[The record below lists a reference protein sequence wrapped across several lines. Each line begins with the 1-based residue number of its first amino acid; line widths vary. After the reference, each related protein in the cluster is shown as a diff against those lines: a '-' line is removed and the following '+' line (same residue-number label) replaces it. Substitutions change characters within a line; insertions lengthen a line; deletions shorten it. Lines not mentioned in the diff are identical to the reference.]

1 MTYFNQLIAFNNTQ
15 FNLLD
20 LDIASELLAMS
31 NKSLIE
37 INKEKNAQEEF
48 NEACSLIKET
58 YLNVD
63 CEISLSTVVNA
74 FIEAMSDNDNN
85 INKINLETILE
96 NLYQEQE
103 QWQQTN

>member
-15 FNLLD
+15 FSLLD
-20 LDIASELLAMS
+20 LDIASEILAMS

-37 INKEKNAQEEF
+37 LNSDKNAQEEF

-63 CEISLSTVVNA
+63 CDISLSTVVNA
-74 FIEAMSDNDNN
+74 FMEAMQENDND
-85 INKINLETILE
+85 IRKINLKTILE
-96 NLYQEQE
+96 KLY
-103 QWQQTN
+103 

>member
-20 LDIASELLAMS
+20 LDIASEILAMS

-37 INKEKNAQEEF
+37 INSDKNAQEEF

-63 CEISLSTVVNA
+63 CNISLSTVVNA
-74 FIEAMSDNDNN
+74 FMEAMQENDND
-85 INKINLETILE
+85 ISRVDEDLIIQKI
-96 NLYQEQE
+96 Y
-103 QWQQTN
+103 

>member
-20 LDIASELLAMS
+20 LDIASEILAMS

-37 INKEKNAQEEF
+37 LNGDKNAQEEF
-48 NEACSLIKET
+48 NEACSLIKEV

-63 CEISLSTVVNA
+63 CDISLSSVVSA
-74 FIEAMSDNDNN
+74 FIETMQKNDND
-85 INKINLETILE
+85 ISKVDIRSIKERI
-96 NLYQEQE
+96 
-103 QWQQTN
+103 

>member
-37 INKEKNAQEEF
+37 INSDKNAQEEF
-48 NEACSLIKET
+48 NQACSLIKET

-63 CEISLSTVVNA
+63 CNISLSTVVNA
-74 FIEAMSDNDNN
+74 FIEAMQENDNDISRIDEDL
-85 INKINLETILE
+85 INEKI
-96 NLYQEQE
+96 Y
-103 QWQQTN
+103 

>member
-37 INKEKNAQEEF
+37 INSDKNAQEEF

-63 CEISLSTVVNA
+63 CDISLSTVVNA
-74 FIEAMSDNDNN
+74 FIEAMQENGND
-85 INKINLETILE
+85 ISRIDEDVITQKI
-96 NLYQEQE
+96 Y
-103 QWQQTN
+103 

>member
-37 INKEKNAQEEF
+37 INSDKNAQEEF
-48 NEACSLIKET
+48 NEACSLIKEA
-58 YLNVD
+58 YLTVD
-63 CEISLSTVVNA
+63 CDISLSTVVNA
-74 FIEAMSDNDNN
+74 FIEAMQENDNDISKIDEDL
-85 INKINLETILE
+85 INEKIF
-96 NLYQEQE
+96 
-103 QWQQTN
+103 

>member
-15 FNLLD
+15 FSLLD
-20 LDIASELLAMS
+20 LDIASEILAMS

-37 INKEKNAQEEF
+37 LNSDKNAQEEF

-58 YLNVD
+58 YLKID
-63 CEISLSTVVNA
+63 CDISLSSVVNA
-74 FIEAMSDNDNN
+74 FLKAMSDNDNN

-96 NLYQEQE
+96 QLY
-103 QWQQTN
+103 

>member
-37 INKEKNAQEEF
+37 INSDKNAQEEF

-63 CEISLSTVVNA
+63 CDISLSTVVNA
-74 FIEAMSDNDNN
+74 FMEAMQENDNDIARIDEAL
-85 INKINLETILE
+85 INEKI
-96 NLYQEQE
+96 Y
-103 QWQQTN
+103 

>member
-37 INKEKNAQEEF
+37 INSDKNAQEEF
-48 NEACSLIKET
+48 NQACSLIKET

-63 CEISLSTVVNA
+63 CDISLSTVVNA
-74 FIEAMSDNDNN
+74 FIEAMQENDNDISRIDEDI
-85 INKINLETILE
+85 INEKIF
-96 NLYQEQE
+96 
-103 QWQQTN
+103 

>member
-20 LDIASELLAMS
+20 LDIASEILAMS

-37 INKEKNAQEEF
+37 LNSDKNAQEEF

-58 YLNVD
+58 YLKVD
-63 CEISLSTVVNA
+63 CDISLSTVVNA
-74 FIEAMSDNDNN
+74 FMEAMQENDNDISR
-85 INKINLETILE
+85 INEDVITQKI
-96 NLYQEQE
+96 Y
-103 QWQQTN
+103 